1 VTRRMATPKPTT
13 PKSGVPKPDILKP
26 GIPRYRAVAAALD
39 QAIASGEH
47 AVGTTLPPEK
57 TLCETFGVS
66 RHTIRDAIRL
76 IERDGLVS
84 RRQGSGTTVCDAT
97 PDARYVQSL
106 DSLDEI
112 LQYAAATT
120 LCVHDMREITVR
132 DATECKLL
140 GAAPGERW
148 LRIEAMRLAGTR
160 IDGTRKNQPIAWTT
174 LYLPERFFA
183 LRDKIGT
190 VSEAIYRLI
199 EKRFGARIA
208 EIDQEINAT
217 VIIDDMARRLCVDP
231 GTPGLHITRRYL
243 DVAGR
248 PLEVAVNLHPAKR
261 FAYRMQL
268 RRTHA

>member
-1 VTRRMATPKPTT
+1 MTRRRATPTLATSKPAL
-13 PKSGVPKPDILKP
+13 SKP
-26 GIPRYRAVAAALD
+26 GVPRYRAVAAALD

-57 TLCETFGVS
+57 TLCEIFGVS
-66 RHTIRDAIRL
+66 RHTIRDAIAL

-97 PDARYVQSL
+97 PDMRYVQSL

-120 LCVHDMREITVR
+120 LCVHNMDEMTVR
-132 DATECKLL
+132 DATECALL
-140 GAAPGERW
+140 GASPGERW
-148 LRIEAMRLAGTR
+148 LRIEAVRFAGPR
-160 IDGTRKNQPIAWTT
+160 INDARKHQPIAWTT

-183 LRDKIGT
+183 LRDRIGT

-208 EIDQEINAT
+208 KIDQEINAT
-217 VIIDDMARRLCVDP
+217 VLTDEMAQRLRVDP

-248 PLEVAVNLHPAKR
+248 PLEVAVNLHPAER
-261 FAYRMQL
+261 FAYRMRL

>member
-1 VTRRMATPKPTT
+1 MTRRLAT
-13 PKSGVPKPDILKP
+13 PKSGVPKS
-26 GIPRYRAVAAALD
+26 GVPRYRAVAAALD
-39 QAIASGEH
+39 RAIASGKH
-47 AVGTTLPPEK
+47 AIGTTLPPEK

-66 RHTIRDAIRL
+66 RHTIREAIRL

-84 RRQGSGTTVCDAT
+84 RRQGSGTTVRRAT
-97 PDARYVQSL
+97 SDARYLQSL
-106 DSLDEI
+106 NSLDEI
-112 LQYAAATT
+112 LQYAAATK

-132 DATECKLL
+132 DATERKLL
-140 GAAPGERW
+140 GAAPDERW

-160 IDGTRKNQPIAWTT
+160 IAGTRKNLPIAWTT

-199 EKRFGARIA
+199 EKRFGARIV
-208 EIDQEINAT
+208 EVDQEINAT
-217 VIIDDMARRLCVDP
+217 VIVDEMAKRLRVNP

-243 DVAGR
+243 DVAGQ
-248 PLEVAVNLHPAKR
+248 PLEVTVNLHPAER
-261 FAYRMQL
+261 FAYRMRL